1 MGGVERPVAR
11 SDTTIKGQGMA
22 VMTQFQDNQA
32 TRDNRDNGVGDLR
45 PFRQITQG
53 GERSGACD
61 NTKHPRCDW
70 LRQFFTATKSKVM
83 CPPFCR
89 FLITIQVHSRATS
102 NNYRPAGL
110 GNGHRKGA

>member
-45 PFRQITQG
+45 PFRQIT
-53 GERSGACD
+53 
-61 NTKHPRCDW
+61 
-70 LRQFFTATKSKVM
+70 
-83 CPPFCR
+83 
-89 FLITIQVHSRATS
+89 
-102 NNYRPAGL
+102 
-110 GNGHRKGA
+110 